1 MWLVIY
7 CENENHKM
15 KITKLEEITIIL
27 RAFNGFN
34 INISEGTNGS
44 SVTIIE
50 KLILKI
56 RETNCGLMY
65 KLVKF

>member
-1 MWLVIY
+1 
-7 CENENHKM
+7 M

-27 RAFNGFN
+27 RDFNGFN